1 MQTKFKA
8 KRVET
13 NTWVEGCLIYREPTV
28 VNNKLYAAII
38 IFDTGL
44 ESTYNAYL
52 ELEVYPESICRVIK
66 YNNKEYK
73 EFDYNK
79 DGEMLIFCNDCMS
92 WQFAQI
98 DIPTKDI
105 VINCHNCEGNF
116 MFHDA
121 INNFEAIGNLND

>member
-8 KRVET
+8 KRVE
-13 NTWVEGCLIYREPTV
+13 NNSWVEGCLIYRTPTV
-28 VNNKLYAAII
+28 VNDKVYAAII

-52 ELEVYPESICRVIK
+52 ELEVYPESICRVVK
-66 YNNKEYK
+66 YDNKEYT

-79 DGEMLIFCNDCMS
+79 DGEMLIFCSNCMG

-98 DIPTKDI
+98 DIETKEICVD
-105 VINCHNCEGNF
+105 CHSCEGNF
-116 MFHDA
+116 MFQDA
-121 INNFEAIGNLND
+121 IQKFEPIGNLHD